1 MSDQGDPDAPAPLK
15 RDGLSGIEYVQAMMD
30 GRIPLSGMAR
40 TIGWQI
46 RCVEVGKVVFGLPLG
61 PHLHGNNGLHG
72 GTFATLF
79 DGAFAAAVNSSLAAD
94 QRCKTLDI
102 RVNYIRGVT
111 TDVPE
116 LVCTAEVLHIGRSNA
131 FVEARITDSEGKLC
145 ASATATFGVTRIEPG
160 GARQA
165 AG

>member
-1 MSDQGDPDAPAPLK
+1 MSGKGDASGPTPLK
-15 RDGLSGIEYVQAMMD
+15 RDGLTGIEYVRAMMD

-40 TIGWQI
+40 TIGWEI
-46 RCVEVGKVVFGLPLG
+46 RSVEVGKVVFGLPLG

-111 TDVPE
+111 TKIAE

-131 FVEARITDSEGKLC
+131 FVEARIVDSEGRLC
-145 ASATATFGVTRIEPG
+145 ASATATFGVTQIKLG
-160 GARQA
+160 G
-165 AG
+165 GDEG

>member
-1 MSDQGDPDAPAPLK
+1 MSERGESQAPGPLK
-15 RDGLSGIEYVQAMMD
+15 RDGLSGIEYVRAMMD

-40 TIGWQI
+40 TIGWEI
-46 RCVEVGKVVFGLPLG
+46 RGVEVGKVVFGLPLG

-111 TDVPE
+111 TKVAE
-116 LVCTAEVLHIGRSNA
+116 LTCTAEVVYIGRSNA
-131 FVEARITDSEGKLC
+131 FVEAKIVDPAGKLC
-145 ASATATFGVTRIEPG
+145 ASATATFGVTQIKLGGGEPD
-160 GARQA
+160 
-165 AG
+165 

>member
-1 MSDQGDPDAPAPLK
+1 MSEQNGRDAPTPLK
-15 RDGLSGIEYVQAMMD
+15 REGLSGIEYVRAMMD
-30 GRIPLSGMAR
+30 GRIPLSGMAK
-40 TIGWQI
+40 TIGW
-46 RCVEVGKVVFGLPLG
+46 RVRGVEVGKVVFSLPLG

-111 TDVPE
+111 TEIPE

-131 FVEARITDSEGKLC
+131 FVEARIVDSEGRLC
-145 ASATATFGVTRIEPG
+145 ASATATFGITQIKL
-160 GARQA
+160 A
-165 AG
+165 